1 MMKTSVIL
9 SKEECFC
16 DLGTFYG
23 NVARK
28 ANIRITEN
36 TRYDCRKICVTE
48 SVQQEI
54 WSYYSMTNGW
64 TDEQISK
71 YGCYTDPKQILGK
84 LRDFLN
90 TRQFL
95 QMNLFRR
102 GTENGY

>member
-9 SKEECFC
+9 CKEECFC
-16 DLGTFYG
+16 DLGTFYE

-48 SVQQEI
+48 SVQQAL

-71 YGCYTDPKQILGK
+71 VWLLYGPKTNLGK
-84 LRDFLN
+84 APGFFEYQAIFTDGFISK
-90 TRQFL
+90 
-95 QMNLFRR
+95 
-102 GTENGY
+102 ED